1 MRILMIG
8 LLIGAV
14 PAVAQQKHTTGQVV
28 GDVATQPLQDI
39 NVKNKH
45 IPQVL
50 ELARGDPYSTTGL
63 RTCESIKAAIGTLT
77 AQLGPD
83 FDSPEDRRANRVTA
97 VGVAKGVVQG
107 LIPFRGVIREIS
119 GAATAQRQWDAAAP
133 DISPQRRNANGT
145 LRSMRALQDA
155 DSCAVSRGRANVA
168 WPASL

>member
-14 PAVAQQKHTTGQVV
+14 PAVAQQKHSTGQIV
-28 GDVATQPLQDI
+28 GDVATQPLQDM
-39 NVKNKH
+39 NLKNKH
-45 IPQVL
+45 IPLVL

-63 RTCESIKAAIGTLT
+63 RTCGSIKAAIGTLT

-97 VGVAKGVVQG
+97 GGVAKGVVQG

-119 GAATAQRQWDAAAP
+119 GAATAQRQWDAAVDAG
-133 DISPQRRNANGT
+133 IARRGF
-145 LRSMRALQDA
+145 LRGVAR
-155 DSCAVSRGRANVA
+155 SRQCHVA
-168 WPASL
+168 S